1 MIVIQNLQLLYL
13 LLIITTNIPFFGSSF
28 VTTQHSTRRTSTCYN
43 DNYYNIVTRR
53 IRKIKNGCYTLTNHC
68 HCQNNKDNDNNIDS
82 NNNNNANNDN
92 DDDDD
97 NKNNNNNNNKM
108 MINYNENEMNLVFQ
122 EDNNEYNDI
131 INNNNQKDIM
141 DELAW
146 RSMKVN
152 LEEANIRAFQ
162 RKIKSRPWKLPYD
175 DAVSFFFDKIILISE
190 WNNIWY

>member
-28 VTTQHSTRRTSTCYN
+28 VTTQHSTRRTCYN
-43 DNYYNIVTRR
+43 DNYYNIIVTRR

-82 NNNNNANNDN
+82 NNNNNNNANNDN

-97 NKNNNNNNNKM
+97 DKNNNNNNKM

-122 EDNNEYNDI
+122 
-131 INNNNQKDIM
+131 
-141 DELAW
+141 
-146 RSMKVN
+146 
-152 LEEANIRAFQ
+152 
-162 RKIKSRPWKLPYD
+162 
-175 DAVSFFFDKIILISE
+175 
-190 WNNIWY
+190 